1 MALADNDL
9 LIVQKPATKLHY
21 KIKVADLIPDT
32 GSIETPSNLV
42 HVGETAPADPHEGDL
57 WFKPNGDPKRYGV
70 LYLYYVTPTTGVVDG
85 VTIRGGGSG
94 YSVADNVPATGGGG
108 HELSLNITSVDSSGK
123 ITGLSVN
130 NGGHGYEVG
139 DVAFLFNN
147 GHGNG
152 SVQVRSVSSVADG
165 EWISLM
171 DGGDDYE

>member
-21 KIKVADLIPDT
+21 KVKVADLIPDI

-42 HVGETAPADPHEGDL
+42 HVGESAPVNPHEGDL
-57 WFKPNGDPKRYGV
+57 WFKPNGDAKRYGV
-70 LYLYYVTPTTGVVDG
+70 LYLYYVTPTTGVVDA
-85 VTIRGGGSG
+85 VSIRNGGSG
-94 YSVADNVPATGGGG
+94 YTIADNLPVTGGSG
-108 HELSLNITSVDSSGK
+108 HELTVNITSIDGTGK
-123 ITGLSVN
+123 VTGLALA
-130 NGGHGYEVG
+130 NGGHGYEAG

-152 SVQVRSVSSVADG
+152 SVIVRSVTSVADG

>member
-21 KIKVADLIPDT
+21 KVKVADLIPDA

-42 HVGETAPADPHEGDL
+42 HVGETAPASPHEGDL
-57 WFKPNGDPKRYGV
+57 WFKPNGDAKRYGV

-85 VTIRGGGSG
+85 ITIRNGGSG
-94 YSVADNVPATGGGG
+94 YAIADNLAVSNGSG
-108 HELSLNITSVDSSGK
+108 HEMLVNVTGTDGTGK
-123 ITGLSVN
+123 ITSIEVA

-139 DVAFLFNN
+139 DIAFLFDD
-147 GHGNG
+147 GHRNA
-152 SVQVRSVSSVADG
+152 SVQVRSVGSIADG